1 MKNTICIL
9 LASLML
15 LGCNQSG
22 KESATAAEQK
32 LSSVLDNYYEERL
45 VLFPLEATA
54 IADNRYNDQLP
65 NDISE
70 AHRAKV
76 RRMYQKYLDQLGQI
90 DTAALN
96 EQEKLSYAIFK
107 LDMKTALEGLKFNDH
122 LLPVNQFWSLPLS
135 MGQLGS
141 GASIQPFKTVKDYD
155 NFLGRINGFQVWADT
170 AIANMR
176 RGMASGMVLPKPL
189 TQKILPQFAALI
201 VTDPQKSIFYDPI
214 RNMPKDF
221 PAAEQDRLTEAYSL
235 AIMEKLVPAY
245 KKMHD
250 FLQTEYLPKSR
261 TTTGIA
267 AVPQGK
273 EYYNLLVRFWTTTN
287 KTPEE
292 IFQIGQQEVKR
303 IRAEMENIKTQVG
316 FKGDLKAF
324 FEYVKTDHKFMP
336 YQTDEDVLNGYQ
348 AIHKRMEPQLKKLFG
363 QVPKSKFEVR
373 QTEEFREASASAEYT
388 PPAPDG
394 SRPGI
399 FYVPIL
405 DPKKYN
411 SSRMESLFL
420 HEAIPGHHYQ
430 NSLQFENEALPKF
443 RRFGWYGAYGEGWAL
458 YTESLGKELGLY
470 TDPYQYFGRLGGE
483 MHRAVRLVVDTG
495 MHAKGWSREQA
506 IQYSLEN
513 EALSE
518 DAIIAEIER
527 YMAIPGQAL
536 SYKTG
541 ELKIRELRQTA
552 EKSLGSAF
560 NISSF
565 HDEILKDGGMPLAVL
580 ETKLNNWLKK
590 QHKSTN

>member
-1 MKNTICIL
+1 MKITICFL
-9 LASLML
+9 LTLLVL

-22 KESATAAEQK
+22 KESAAAAEQK

-76 RRMYQKYLDQLGQI
+76 RSMYQKYLDQLGQI

-107 LDMKTALEGLKFNDH
+107 LDMQTALEGLKFNDH
-122 LLPVNQFWSLPLS
+122 LLPVNQFWGLPLT

-189 TQKILPQFAALI
+189 TKKILPQFAALI
-201 VTDPQKSIFYDPI
+201 VTDPQKSIFYAPI

-245 KKMHD
+245 KKMHA

-292 IFQIGQQEVKR
+292 IFQTGQQEVKR
-303 IRAEMENIKTQVG
+303 IRAEMEKVKTQVG

-324 FEYVKTDHKFMP
+324 FEHVKTDPKFMP
-336 YQTDEDVLNGYQ
+336 YQTDEEVLNGYG
-348 AIHKRMEPQLKKLFG
+348 AIHNRMEPQLKKLFG

-411 SSRMESLFL
+411 SSRMETLFL

-430 NSLQFENEALPKF
+430 ISLQYENEALPKF

-458 YTESLGKELGLY
+458 YTESLGQELGLY
-470 TDPYQYFGRLGGE
+470 TDPYQYFGHLGAE
-483 MHRAVRLVVDTG
+483 MHRAIRLVVDAG

-518 DAIIAEIER
+518 DDIIAEIER

-541 ELKIRELRQTA
+541 ALKIRELRQTA
-552 EKSLGSAF
+552 EKSLGSSFSLSA
-560 NISSF
+560 F

-580 ETKLNNWLKK
+580 EAKLNKWVTK
-590 QHKSTN
+590 QQNSAK

>member
-1 MKNTICIL
+1 MKNIFCIL
-9 LASLML
+9 LTVLVL
-15 LGCNQSG
+15 LGCQQSG
-22 KESATAAEQK
+22 KESSTAAEQK

-65 NDISE
+65 NDISA
-70 AHRAKV
+70 AHRTKI
-76 RRMYQKYLDQLGQI
+76 RSMYQKYLDQLAQL

-96 EQEKLSYAIFK
+96 EQEQLSYAIFK
-107 LDMKTALEGLKFNDH
+107 HDMKLALEGLKFNDH
-122 LLPVNQFWSLPLS
+122 LLPLNQFWGLPLT
-135 MGQLGS
+135 MAQLGS
-141 GASIQPFKTVKDYD
+141 GASNQPFKTVKDYD

-189 TQKILPQFAALI
+189 TQKILPQFAALV

-221 PAAEQDRLTEAYSL
+221 PAAEKDRLTQAYTL
-235 AIMEKLVPAY
+235 AISEKLAPAY

-250 FLQTEYLPKSR
+250 FLQTEYLPKAR

-267 AVPQGK
+267 AIPQGK
-273 EYYNLLVRFWTTTN
+273 EYYNYLVRFWTTTN

-292 IFQIGQQEVKR
+292 IFQTGQQEVKR
-303 IRAEMENIKTQVG
+303 IRAEMEKVKTQVG

-324 FEYVKTDHKFMP
+324 FEHVKTDPKFMP
-336 YQTDEDVLNGYQ
+336 YQTDEEVLNGYR
-348 AIHKRMEPQLKKLFG
+348 AIHSRMEPQLKKLFG

-373 QTEEFREASASAEYT
+373 QTEEFREASASAEYN

-399 FYVPIL
+399 FYVPII

-430 NSLQFENEALPKF
+430 ISLQYENESLPKF

-458 YTESLGKELGLY
+458 YTESLGQELGLY

-483 MHRAVRLVVDTG
+483 MHRAVRLVVDAG

-506 IQYSLEN
+506 IQYSQEN

-541 ELKIRELRQTA
+541 ELKIRALRQTA
-552 EKSLGSAF
+552 EKSLGSGFSLSA
-560 NISSF
+560 F

-580 ETKLNNWLKK
+580 ESKLNNWLSK
-590 QHKSTN
+590 QE

>member
-1 MKNTICIL
+1 MKNAFCI
-9 LASLML
+9 SLVCLVL
-15 LGCNQSG
+15 LGCNRPD
-22 KESATAAEQK
+22 KESSGAAAEQK

-54 IADNRYNDQLP
+54 IADPRYNDQLP
-65 NDISE
+65 NDISI

-76 RRMYQKYLDQLGQI
+76 RNMYKKYLNQLSQL
-90 DTAALN
+90 DTAALDN
-96 EQEKLSYAIFK
+96 QEKLSYTIFK
-107 LDMKTALEGLKFNDH
+107 RDMEIALEGLKFNDH
-122 LLPVNQFWSLPLS
+122 LMPVNQFWGLPLT
-135 MGQLGS
+135 MAQLGS
-141 GASIQPFKTVKDYD
+141 GASNQPFKTVKDYD

-176 RGMASGMVLPKPL
+176 RGMATGMVLPKPL
-189 TQKILPQFAALI
+189 TQKILPQFAALA

-221 PAAEQDRLTEAYSL
+221 PTAEKDRLTQAYTL
-235 AIMEKLVPAY
+235 AITEKVVPAY

-267 AVPQGK
+267 AIPQGK
-273 EYYNLLVRFWTTTN
+273 EYYNYQVRYWTTTD

-292 IFQIGQQEVKR
+292 IFRTGQAEVKR
-303 IRAEMENIKTQVG
+303 IRTEMEQVKAQVG

-324 FEYVKTDHKFMP
+324 FEYVKNNPKFMP
-336 YQTDEDVLNGYQ
+336 FKTDEEVLNGYR

-363 QVPKSKFEVR
+363 RVPKSKFEVR
-373 QTEEFREASASAEYT
+373 QTEEFREASASAEYN

-399 FYVPIL
+399 FYVPII

-430 NSLQFENEALPKF
+430 ISLQYENESLPKF
-443 RRFGWYGAYGEGWAL
+443 RRFGWYGAYGEGWGL
-458 YTESLGKELGLY
+458 YAESLGKELDLY

-483 MHRAVRLVVDTG
+483 MHRAVRLVVDAG
-495 MHAKGWSREQA
+495 MHAKGWTREQA
-506 IQYSLEN
+506 IKYSLEN

-518 DAIIAEIER
+518 DAIVAEIER
-527 YMAIPGQAL
+527 YMAVPGQAL

-541 ELKIRELRQTA
+541 ELKIRELRQKA
-552 EKSLGSAF
+552 EQALGAHFKLSD
-560 NISSF
+560 F
-565 HDEILKDGGMPLAVL
+565 HDEVLKDGGMPLAVL
-580 ETKLNNWLKK
+580 ETKINAWLAK
-590 QHKSTN
+590 QKQ

>member
-1 MKNTICIL
+1 MKNTFCIL
-9 LASLML
+9 LALLVL
-15 LGCNQSG
+15 LGCNQSA
-22 KESATAAEQK
+22 KESAAAAEQK

-76 RRMYQKYLDQLGQI
+76 RRMYQKYLDQLEQI

-96 EQEKLSYAIFK
+96 EQEQLSYAIFK
-107 LDMKTALEGLKFNDH
+107 FDMKTSLEGLKFNDH
-122 LLPVNQFWSLPLS
+122 LLPINQFWGLPLT

-189 TQKILPQFAALI
+189 TQKILPQFAALV

-245 KKMHD
+245 KKMHY

-261 TTTGIA
+261 TSTGIA
-267 AVPQGK
+267 AIPQGK

-292 IFQIGQQEVKR
+292 IFQTGQQEVKR
-303 IRAEMENIKTQVG
+303 IRAEMEKVKTQVG

-324 FEYVKTDHKFMP
+324 FEHVKTDPKFMP
-336 YQTDEDVLNGYQ
+336 YQTDEEVLNGYR
-348 AIHKRMEPQLKKLFG
+348 AIHNRMEPQLKKLFG

-373 QTEEFREASASAEYT
+373 QTEEFREASASAEYN

-430 NSLQFENEALPKF
+430 ISLQYENETLPKF

-470 TDPYQYFGRLGGE
+470 IDPYQYFGRLGGE
-483 MHRAVRLVVDTG
+483 MHRAVRLVVDAG

-552 EKSLGSAF
+552 EKSLGSSFYLSA
-560 NISSF
+560 F

-580 ETKLNNWLKK
+580 EAKLNKWLTK
-590 QHKSTN
+590 QQNSTK